1 MMRDR
6 ARTPPAKLVGK
17 PRVIQP
23 APYIP
28 FTGVNNSVS
37 YNYHS
42 AYHSSL
48 DLWASNVNVPPP
60 TQVRSHI
67 RVTTTSLLSNIPPRL
82 VGPSVG
88 SNFIE
93 APIDKVRFHSSSRP
107 NTIILNRPSGMAHT
121 VPRHVDQSSN
131 FRSCTR
137 ARGTSNHAKNSVS
150 VARPE
155 KSRMVSE
162 ASNRED
168 SGGLLPPTAS
178 IINDFLTLEAL
189 VGDGVFGRGGD
200 QRVIVQRS
208 NVNSSGGIQVE
219 LRNSG

>member
-48 DLWASNVNVPPP
+48 DLWASTVNVPPP
-60 TQVRSHI
+60 TQGRSRI
-67 RVTTTSLLSNIPPRL
+67 RVTTTSLLSNIPSHL
-82 VGPSVG
+82 VGPS
-88 SNFIE
+88 IE

-107 NTIILNRPSGMAHT
+107 NTILNRPSGMGHT
-121 VPRHVDQSSN
+121 VPRHDQSSN

-137 ARGTSNHAKNSVS
+137 ARGTSNHAKNNVC

-162 ASNRED
+162 TLNCED
-168 SGGLLPPTAS
+168 SSGLLPPAVS

-189 VGDGVFGRGGD
+189 VGDGVFGRSGD
-200 QRVIVQRS
+200 QRILAQRS